1 MSLFGVPHLKKIF
14 EFGLLG
20 KQCGIPRFHYFQV
33 LVHCDLVWYLMRD
46 LIVPCTHNNLVLVM
60 DTLFYSKS
68 MHDMNC
74 IVSSLGILIA
84 VCFSK
89 EAPVLRCFYNGTFF
103 VISSFHMFFLDN
115 IYMLPWHRVIN
126 RKKCKDPDYYLTYY
140 VT

>member
-1 MSLFGVPHLKKIF
+1 MRKHFIFLTSYKKLKKN
-14 EFGLLG
+14 LQ
-20 KQCGIPRFHYFQV
+20 KCCIPKFHYFQI
-33 LVHCDLVWYLMRD
+33 LVYCNLVWYLMLSQSLRCNHD
-46 LIVPCTHNNLVLVM
+46 NLVLAKNC
-60 DTLFYSKS
+60 FFSGES

-89 EAPVLRCFYNGTFF
+89 EAPVLWCFYNGTFF
-103 VISSFHMFFLDN
+103 VISSFHLFFLDN

-140 VT
+140 LA